1 MKLFNDFRVRL
12 RRSNTLGRY
21 DRPNSVAGDAPTASG
36 FLSSLTA
43 MSSNSSNNSP
53 NLNVCLDC
61 KHAVE
66 SMITK
71 QQQQQQQPRWP
82 SNTASSVDSDAS
94 FQQRRRF
101 SYQDYTKRRSIV
113 TKSLILD

>member
-1 MKLFNDFRVRL
+1 M
-12 RRSNTLGRY
+12 GRY
-21 DRPNSVAGDAPTASG
+21 DRPNSVAGDATTASG
-36 FLSSLTA
+36 ILSSLKA

-53 NLNVCLDC
+53 TLNVCLDC

-71 QQQQQQQPRWP
+71 QQQQQQSQQPRWP